1 MISSCLL
8 NDHNSGSLRFCLQ
21 RENRNSV
28 EQRCIR
34 FSSIKFDYQELG
46 IKELSFSDPNAVPIG
61 SVEFVR
67 EFAKVHGIELPT
79 QDMSYPE
86 QLRKYL
92 GRSIRSGRFDE
103 ALPDEFVKPRETK
116 IFDGG
121 IRKQLSEIPEDLSV
135 PCWISEP
142 IRFTYEFRFY
152 IHERKIL
159 GWAQYDDGVIDR
171 IPDILTVRNMIY
183 EYGNSQP
190 IGYAIDLGE
199 TSSGDFLL
207 IEVNDGWALG
217 FYQWGRIHPEDY
229 IALLESR
236 WNEIKNGGSSK

>member
-1 MISSCLL
+1 MISSCRNVH
-8 NDHNSGSLRFCLQ
+8 NDDAPQFCLQ
-21 RENRNSV
+21 RENRNSP
-28 EQRCIR
+28 EQRNIR
-34 FSSIKFDYQELG
+34 FSSIKYDYQELG
-46 IKELSFSDPNAVPIG
+46 IEELEFSDSNAVPIG
-61 SVEFVR
+61 SVEFIR
-67 EFAKVHGIELPT
+67 AFAKVHGIELPT

-121 IRKQLSEIPEDLSV
+121 IRKQLSEIPKDPSV
-135 PCWISEP
+135 LCWISEP
-142 IRFTYEFRFY
+142 IDLAYEFRFY
-152 IHERKIL
+152 IHNRKIL

-171 IPDILTVRNMIY
+171 IPDILTVRNMVC
-183 EYGNSQP
+183 EYGSTQP

-199 TSSGDFLL
+199 TKSGEFVL

-229 IALLESR
+229 ILLLTSR
-236 WNEIKNGGSSK
+236 WNELKTGG